1 MAEVFG
7 TIGNEHVELNNAAT
21 EATLR
26 LLYQATLNAS
36 KQQHENVAKMVQKA
50 GLDPVAVAAANN
62 NLKSMGDTAKSGTG
76 AFYKLGVGTAVVEQG
91 FRKVDA
97 AISPLIGKLMAGTD
111 KASDVF
117 TAFEKLPGPIGA
129 VAGLFAKLAS
139 FQEAN
144 LLVYQKI
151 TDAGVNFGGS
161 LTDMRTAAASTYMTL
176 DQFAGLMKRNS
187 ETFAKMGGTA
197 EQGARAFTGL
207 SNSLMKSE
215 AGDNLRAL
223 GYTSEQVNEG
233 LAGYLANTGARTK
246 QEMQNTAAITKGAG
260 EYLTQLDGLAT
271 ITGKS
276 REEQEKAL
284 KQANA
289 NAAYEQFKMGLSE
302 EQRAAYDKGMNE
314 MSAKFGKAGEELYK
328 SQAMG
333 LPPMTEAAQ
342 KLQALSP
349 EVAKASQGMVDIGKR
364 GGSAADTMRKSAE
377 ATEGAAQA
385 AKRLSGV
392 AGALSFSTD
401 STSQA
406 MMGLTKESTRARA
419 QGTETAAAGEKQQ
432 REIAAAQKQRQES
445 EAKAAVETQKAIQE
459 MGQSIMALLL
469 PVIKLLTPAMNFLV
483 SVLGAVT
490 KVMGEF
496 KTVTYTVVA
505 ALAAYLV
512 IQKTKSIM
520 AAVAN
525 AKAAGGKGG
534 VAGILEVIKGGGK
547 LGAFGSKDNPMY
559 VIIAAGGGGAAGIED
574 LLGEKGG
581 KGGKG
586 AKSGTGTPSTRADR
600 LAKVSKGRA
609 VQSGLKSLKGAG
621 AVGALAGVISLGSD
635 LKDINEQVKAGN
647 ITAEE
652 AKKQQGG
659 AVGEA
664 GGGALGAWGG
674 ATAGALIGSAVPVI
688 GTLIGGLIGGAIGAY
703 GGGWAGKA
711 AGEGLMGGGAKSVPK
726 PQLADGGI
734 VSTPTTVLAGEA
746 GPEAILPLK
755 HLETLKIELQT
766 LNKQTAEMLRYL
778 KETADY
784 TRRTVDATRSLG
796 GDLFKF

>member
-76 AFYKLGVGTAVVEQG
+76 AFFKLGVGTAVVEQG

-97 AISPLIGKLMAGTD
+97 AISPLIGKLMDGTN

-129 VAGLFAKLAS
+129 VAGLFAKLAR
-139 FQEAN
+139 FQEDN
-144 LLVYQKI
+144 LLSYQSL
-151 TDAGVNFGGS
+151 TDAGINFGGS
-161 LTDMRTAAASTYMTL
+161 LTNMRMAAQNSYMTM
-176 DQFAGLMKRNS
+176 DNFAKLMKANS
-187 ETFAKMGGTA
+187 STFAKMGGTVND
-197 EQGARAFTGL
+197 GAMAFSKL
-207 SNSLMKSE
+207 SNSLLKSE
-215 AGDNLRAL
+215 AGDSLRNL
-223 GYTSEQVNEG
+223 GYTTDQVNQGMASYIEMTG
-233 LAGYLANTGARTK
+233 GRNSQELKNTKEITAGATAYLS
-246 QEMQNTAAITKGAG
+246 
-260 EYLTQLDGLAT
+260 QLDALAE

-276 REEQEKAL
+276 REEQQKELQEKMKNAQWEAKL
-284 KQANA
+284 QGMSEEEKKKATVGLANA
-289 NAAYEQFKMGLSE
+289 LAVGG
-302 EQRAAYDKGMNE
+302 KG
-314 MSAKFGKAGEELYK
+314 
-328 SQAMG
+328 
-333 LPPMTEAAQ
+333 
-342 KLQALSP
+342 
-349 EVAKASQGMVDIGKR
+349 
-364 GGSAADTMRKSAE
+364 AADAFQSKIM
-377 ATEGAAQA
+377 
-385 AKRLSGV
+385 GV
-392 AGALSFSTD
+392 PP
-401 STSQA
+401 
-406 MMGLTKESTRARA
+406 LTKEAQMFTATMGKTNESVMRSANNVTDSNKTVADQNKELVTGIRANEQDVKKFGSATSYAMGIMGSEAGKTIAEGQARA
-419 QGTETAAAGEKQQ
+419 NRSSKQSDDALNKAIDI
-432 REIAAAQKQRQES
+432 EGKKKALAES
-445 EAKAAVETQKAIQE
+445 EAAAAVATQKAIQE

-547 LGAFGSKDNPMY
+547 LGALGSKDNPMY
-559 VIIAAGGGGAAGIED
+559 VIIAAGGGAAGSIED

-674 ATAGALIGSAVPVI
+674 AAAGAAIGSVVPVI
-688 GTLIGGLIGGAIGAY
+688 GTLIGGLIGGALGAY
-703 GGGWAGKA
+703 GGGALGKA